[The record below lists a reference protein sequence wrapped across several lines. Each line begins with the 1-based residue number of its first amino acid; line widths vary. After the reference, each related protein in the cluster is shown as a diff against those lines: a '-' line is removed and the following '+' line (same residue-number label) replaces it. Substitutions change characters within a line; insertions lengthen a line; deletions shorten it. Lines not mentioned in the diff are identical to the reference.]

1 LVLGLLLEL
10 DELELDE
17 PLSPLV
23 EVLLVLSEDDEEPEV
38 PEVPEELGALDDELG
53 PLTLA
58 LDARESLMYQ
68 PLPLNTMPTG

>member
-1 LVLGLLLEL
+1 MLGLLLEL

-23 EVLLVLSEDDEEPEV
+23 ELLPVLSEDDEEPAV
-38 PEVPEELGALDDELG
+38 PEVPAELGVLDDELG
-53 PLTLA
+53 PLALA